1 MKKVDVAVHQI
12 RNGIP
17 VNPEGVDEFIVS
29 SLHIYIHISIIVDA
43 LH

>member
-12 RNGIP
+12 QNGIP

>member
-17 VNPEGVDEFIVS
+17 VNLEGVDEFIVS

>member
-12 RNGIP
+12 WNGIP
-17 VNPEGVDEFIVS
+17 LNPEGINKFIVS

-43 LH
+43 IH

>member
-12 RNGIP
+12 RNRIP
-17 VNPEGVDEFIVS
+17 VNPEGVDKFIVS